1 MIGGA
6 ISDRR
11 NYKNQLKLMGQ
22 QHQYNKEMGEINQ
35 NYAKEMAIVAMER
48 MISGMETDE
57 EGYFRDNIVAFHRRI
72 LGLLMD
78 GYYDASAEVDG
89 ILENLHQEVTFLI
102 TEINDELDTD
112 PDLKVWLHRF
122 LVQYLQQ
129 RQSFGYSFGNGTEL
143 MINQAISHNNDD
155 DQVLTPYW
163 EISFIEETGHDV
175 IMTGAGDYQ
184 FYPLNDIAMAV
195 ECFIARATSEN
206 PETRYKESL
215 TLQEIINLS

>member
-1 MIGGA
+1 MNGEEVLDNI
-6 ISDRR
+6 
-11 NYKNQLKLMGQ
+11 
-22 QHQYNKEMGEINQ
+22 KEILANMDPMFCREL
-35 NYAKEMAIVAMER
+35 AIVAMER
-48 MISGMETDE
+48 MISGMEADE

-78 GYYDASAEVDG
+78 GYHGASAEIDG

-129 RQSFGYSFGNGTEL
+129 RQSFGYSFGDGTEL
-143 MINQAISHNNDD
+143 IINKASSHNNDD
-155 DQVLTPYW
+155 DQVQIPYW
-163 EISFIEETGHDV
+163 EIFFNEETRHDD
-175 IMTGAGDYQ
+175 IMVGAGDYQ

-195 ECFIARATSEN
+195 ECFIARAISEN

-215 TLQEIINLS
+215 SLQEIIELP

>member
-1 MIGGA
+1 MNGEEVLENI
-6 ISDRR
+6 
-11 NYKNQLKLMGQ
+11 
-22 QHQYNKEMGEINQ
+22 KEILANMPAMFCREL
-35 NYAKEMAIVAMER
+35 AIVAMER
-48 MISGMETDE
+48 MVSGMEADE

-78 GYYDASAEVDG
+78 GYHGASAEIDG

-129 RQSFGYSFGNGTEL
+129 RQSFGYSFGDGTEL
-143 MINQAISHNNDD
+143 IINKASSHNNDD
-155 DQVLTPYW
+155 DQVQIPYW
-163 EISFIEETGHDV
+163 EIFFNEETGHDG
-175 IMTGAGDYQ
+175 IMVGAGDYQ

-195 ECFIARATSEN
+195 ECFIARAISEN

-215 TLQEIINLS
+215 SLQEIIESS